1 MRVIPTPAED
11 AGLQAFE
18 RAVEA
23 KTSQDG
29 RFSNKVN
36 AMSKACE
43 QVRCHSSIGHVAF
56 LLAPTVKDSNY
67 PSIQPAVSLF
77 PPIGPLGNGNGK
89 HAPSDSS

>member
-1 MRVIPTPAED
+1 VRVIPTPAED
-11 AGLQAFE
+11 AGSQAFE
-18 RAVEA
+18 RAVEEDIA
-23 KTSQDG
+23 
-29 RFSNKVN
+29 RNKVN